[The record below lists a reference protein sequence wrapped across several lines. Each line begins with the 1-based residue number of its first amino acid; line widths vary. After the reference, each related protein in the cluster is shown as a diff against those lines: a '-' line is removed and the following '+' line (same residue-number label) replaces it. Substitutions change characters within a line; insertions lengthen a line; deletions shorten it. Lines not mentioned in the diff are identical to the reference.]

1 MKRTMT
7 LLLLAVVLTA
17 VSCMSPIALAAEVC
31 YPTAVEQSEDGG
43 EIRKVYD
50 LSPEQ
55 DPAGIPRSD
64 FEQDGVHYTLT
75 DLLKQEMPEYQERQH
90 TEEVSLESKNKDM
103 ASILALLPQEKEFV
117 TEDGLSG
124 TLTLQLDT
132 VQPFEAVLSGTITG
146 SMGSGMGITGLIS
159 VPSKTATYRTR
170 SSAILL
176 TVPTYFAV
184 TV

>member
-17 VSCMSPIALAAEVC
+17 VSCMSPIALAAEVCYPTAVMVLPFSSTVLGIYWVSWLPLAAEVC

-64 FEQDGVHYTLT
+64 FEQNLT
-75 DLLKQEMPEYQERQH
+75 CPVRQILLVQH
-90 TEEVSLESKNKDM
+90 ADEV
-103 ASILALLPQEKEFV
+103 
-117 TEDGLSG
+117 G
-124 TLTLQLDT
+124 T
-132 VQPFEAVLSGTITG
+132 
-146 SMGSGMGITGLIS
+146 
-159 VPSKTATYRTR
+159 VPAR
-170 SSAILL
+170 LL
-176 TVPTYFAV
+176 TVFKTGRVHGPTGSGGGAAKSSRSPPELAAGCL
-184 TV
+184 